1 MCRTRTCGSIDPP
14 SPPSPPPPSPSPP
27 CSTPQLTSPRK
38 LTTARDA
45 PSLITPLASTGL
57 PLARASVLPVSAH
70 NGAIASVVLPA
81 PLLDPRPSPPASPSG
96 RASPLASPPPPPPAA
111 AQDIRQ
117 SSNVSYELHRASEII
132 EREPS
137 EDDLTVKDKTDC
149 FKLAGAI
156 AGRVRDGEDV
166 SITTKGPVP
175 VLVTTKA
182 IALAQEYVAEEGLSL
197 SFTVQFRD
205 LEDPSLRGSPV
216 STFVQ
221 FIIVREA

>member
-1 MCRTRTCGSIDPP
+1 VPCPLLTFSCPSPDLLLTADWSPGPSPDRWPGRDSHQADLRGSELLTPRHRPRPP
-14 SPPSPPPPSPSPP
+14 ATSLALPPPPSPPPPA
-27 CSTPQLTSPRK
+27 TS
-38 LTTARDA
+38 
-45 PSLITPLASTGL
+45 LA
-57 PLARASVLPVSAH
+57 
-70 NGAIASVVLPA
+70 
-81 PLLDPRPSPPASPSG
+81 
-96 RASPLASPPPPPPAA
+96 PPPATSLA
-111 AQDIRQ
+111 ASSATAQDIRQ
-117 SSNVSYELHRASEII
+117 SSNVSYELHRAAEII